1 MMMTHAQFNFAMQ
14 SNEFDGILHVS
25 PNRTETNADDS
36 IYEPQNDT
44 IAAITLLHG
53 TYVDEM
59 L

>member
-1 MMMTHAQFNFAMQ
+1 MNSTC
-14 SNEFDGILHVS
+14 ILHVS